1 MEKEGFY
8 LKFQLK
14 EKYIELFKLLKVLD
28 LVDSGAEAKLLIE
41 NKHVTRNK
49 ELETRKRAKTHG
61 FLSRM
66 KSSTGKKV
74 IPLPRNNDSITLDET
89 YYQGQAGTIFLNQ
102 YTQQMLVILL
112 NILGQMRE

>member
-49 ELETRKRAKTHG
+49 ELETRKRAKIVAG
-61 FLSRM
+61 D
-66 KSSTGKKV
+66 
-74 IPLPRNNDSITLDET
+74 IIEIADITIEVL
-89 YYQGQAGTIFLNQ
+89 
-102 YTQQMLVILL
+102 
-112 NILGQMRE
+112 